1 MQPLSKE
8 MMTQTA
14 VHVRNQCATIIADA
28 ISAESQVLHST
39 TEETDPDDS
48 GSQKPSHCRVI
59 LFFNV
64 S

>member
-1 MQPLSKE
+1 
-8 MMTQTA
+8 MTQTA